1 MSTFRVAHLER
12 TLPIAAKL
20 VRINWL
26 LVVLLCLGAMIGVAV
41 LYSIAD
47 GSWTPRAAQHGVR
60 FGIFLLLMLLL
71 ALVDIRWWMA
81 LAYPA
86 YAVALL
92 LLIGVEVVG
101 VKVMGAQR
109 WLDIGPIRL
118 QPAEIM
124 KLALVLALARYY
136 HGLAVER
143 ATSIRHMV
151 LPALMIG
158 LPMLLILHQPDLGTA
173 MLVGGTGVAI
183 VFLAGLSWRVI
194 TLGAVLGLIGGVAFL
209 VFGLHDYQR
218 ARIETFLHPERDPMG
233 AGYHIL
239 QSKIALGSGGL
250 SGKGYLGGTQSHL
263 NYLPEKQTDFVFT
276 ALGEE
281 FGFIGTLSV
290 LVLYVLILFTGMMV
304 AHRAR
309 HSFGRLAVA
318 GVCVTFALYVLVNIS
333 MVIGLIPVVG
343 VPLPLISYGG
353 SVMLA
358 VMIGFALVMNIH
370 IHKDM
375 DLPSG
380 QGWLL

>member
-12 TLPIAAKL
+12 TLPIGTKL
-20 VRINWL
+20 LRLNWL

-47 GSWTPRAAQHGVR
+47 GSWSPRAGQHAIR
-60 FGIFLLLMLLL
+60 FAISLMLMLML
-71 ALVDIRWWMA
+71 ALIDIRWWMG
-81 LAYPA
+81 LAYPV
-86 YAVALL
+86 YAMALL
-92 LLIGVEVVG
+92 LLIAVELFG
-101 VKVMGAQR
+101 AKAMGAQR
-109 WLDIGPIRL
+109 WLDIGPIRM

-143 ATSIRHMV
+143 ATSLLHIII
-151 LPALMIG
+151 PGLMIG
-158 LPMLLILHQPDLGTA
+158 TPMVLILHQPDLGTA
-173 MLVGGTGVAI
+173 MLVGGTGAAL
-183 VFLAGLSWRVI
+183 VFLAGLSWRI
-194 TLGAVLGLIGGVAFL
+194 IALGAASGLIGGVAFL
-209 VFGLHDYQR
+209 IFGLHDYQR

-250 SGKGYLGGTQSHL
+250 TGKGYLGGTQSHL

-290 LVLYVLILFTGMMV
+290 LILYMLILVTSMMV
-304 AHRAR
+304 AQRAR
-309 HSFGRLAVA
+309 HSFGRLAAA
-318 GVCVTFALYVLVNIS
+318 GVCATFGFYVLVNIS

-358 VMIGFALVMNIH
+358 VMIGFGLVMNVH
-370 IHKDM
+370 IHKDVE
-375 DLPSG
+375 LPNG
-380 QGWLL
+380 KGWLL

>member
-1 MSTFRVAHLER
+1 MNEFRVARIER
-12 TLPIAAKL
+12 TIPFRVKIA
-20 VRINWL
+20 RINWM
-26 LVVLLCLGAMIGVAV
+26 LVLLLCLAAMTGVAV

-60 FGIFLLLMLLL
+60 FGVLLLVMLGL
-71 ALVDIRWWMA
+71 ALIDIRWWMS
-81 LAYPA
+81 LAYPTYMIA
-86 YAVALL
+86 ILL
-92 LLIGVEVVG
+92 LVGVELVG

-109 WLDIGPIRL
+109 WLQLGPVRL

-136 HGLAVER
+136 HGLAIER
-143 ATSIRHMV
+143 ATSIRH
-151 LPALMIG
+151 LAIPALMIAA
-158 LPMLLILHQPDLGTA
+158 PVLLILHQPDLGTA
-173 MLVGGTGVAI
+173 MLVGATGVAM

-194 TLGAVLGLIGGVAFL
+194 IIGGITGLIGGIAFL
-209 VFGLHDYQR
+209 IFGLHDYQR
-218 ARIETFLHPERDPMG
+218 ARIETFLNPESDPLG

-250 SGKGYLGGTQSHL
+250 TGKGFLGGTQSHL
-263 NYLPEKQTDFVFT
+263 NFLPEKQTDFVFT

-290 LVLYVLILFTGMMV
+290 LILYVLILMTGMMI
-304 AHRAR
+304 AGRSR
-309 HSFGRLAVA
+309 HTFGRLATA

-353 SVMLA
+353 TVMLT
-358 VMIGFALVMNIH
+358 VMIGFALVMNMH
-370 IHKDM
+370 IYRDAE
-375 DLPSG
+375 LPTG
-380 QGWLL
+380 RGFFL